1 MAKKIFGPT
10 SRPTGRITFTT
21 LDEAV
26 AYVKQRQHST
36 KWVSIKRYADRVV
49 VIRDLSR

>member
-10 SRPTGRITFTT
+10 SRMTGRISFDTIE
-21 LDEAV
+21 EAV
-26 AYVKQRQHST
+26 AFIKRRKNST